1 MIPIEELE
9 LLAMECGLEKHKMDE
24 ALKWAFIC
32 LVYLW
37 SRKLKWLLLKLTQR
51 RRMEESMSLTR
62 MTLEDK
68 FWSFIMIHH
77 SWVTWELQ
85 EPMNLSHKDIGGE
98 ICMHD
103 YTTQYI
109 NHCSVCIRAKKHNY
123 KQHGVLC
130 PLLIL
135 EGPWQ
140 WTESNHIVKLP
151 KSKGFNSILYKI
163 WRSTVVI
170 PQLILVPCLE
180 HHCPAQSLS
189 SIQYL
194 VYPSLAQHITISYVT

>member
-1 MIPIEELE
+1 
-9 LLAMECGLEKHKMDE
+9 
-24 ALKWAFIC
+24 
-32 LVYLW
+32 
-37 SRKLKWLLLKLTQR
+37 
-51 RRMEESMSLTR
+51 
-62 MTLEDK
+62 
-68 FWSFIMIHH
+68 
-77 SWVTWELQ
+77 
-85 EPMNLSHKDIGGE
+85 
-98 ICMHD
+98 MHD

-194 VYPSLAQHITISYVT
+194 VYPSLAQHITISYVTWSCLAFRHWPTLCIMSISTVPFSSNNWIFLAILMKRACHNQGAH